1 MSWAVPTGGFSTA
14 TYVPGTAG
22 HSWQAVSCTGTSIG
36 IKGMLNAA
44 KVMAL
49 TTYDLFM
56 NKNLILKA
64 QREFEEK
71 RGKNFTYNPLIGDR
85 APALNYRK

>member
-1 MSWAVPTGGFSTA
+1 MV
-14 TYVPGTAG
+14 
-22 HSWQAVSCTGTSIG
+22 
-36 IKGMLNAA
+36 NAA

-49 TTYDLFM
+49 TTYDLFI

-64 QREFEEK
+64 QTEFEEK

>member
-1 MSWAVPTGGFSTA
+1 MLWELL
-14 TYVPGTAG
+14 
-22 HSWQAVSCTGTSIG
+22 
-36 IKGMLNAA
+36 IKIWDN
-44 KVMAL
+44 
-49 TTYDLFM
+49 LFM
-56 NKNLILKA
+56 DKNLILKA